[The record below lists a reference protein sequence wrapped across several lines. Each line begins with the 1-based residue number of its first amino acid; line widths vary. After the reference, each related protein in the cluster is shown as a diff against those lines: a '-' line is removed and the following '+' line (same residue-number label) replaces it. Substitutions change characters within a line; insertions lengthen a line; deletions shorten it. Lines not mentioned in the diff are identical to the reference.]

1 VNERRALAWAIAA
14 IVLWGTLAAAVGD
27 ALKGVEATRLV
38 LWALVFSAPTLLI
51 IDVARGQ
58 SLAKIFRG
66 NARLVALGIWGI
78 FGYHAAF
85 FVAVERAPII
95 EANLLNYLWPLFMV
109 FLAPLAR
116 ERLAPLDLAGAALG
130 FGGAVLV
137 VTQGKTLHLAP
148 EHAVGYALAAV
159 AALSWSSFSVLIRR
173 LGAEAEGR
181 MTLFVT
187 ASLAPA
193 LALALTTG
201 TAAPP
206 TGRAL
211 AAAAWLGIGPMG
223 IAFWCWS
230 RALALGTAA
239 RIGLLSYL
247 DPLLSTLVVA
257 AVLGKEITRA
267 SALGM
272 ALIVVGSA
280 GPAVLRVS
288 TKDPRTGTT

>member
-1 VNERRALAWAIAA
+1 
-14 IVLWGTLAAAVGD
+14 
-27 ALKGVEATRLV
+27 
-38 LWALVFSAPTLLI
+38 
-51 IDVARGQ
+51 
-58 SLAKIFRG
+58 
-66 NARLVALGIWGI
+66 
-78 FGYHAAF
+78 
-85 FVAVERAPII
+85 
-95 EANLLNYLWPLFMV
+95 
-109 FLAPLAR
+109 
-116 ERLAPLDLAGAALG
+116 
-130 FGGAVLV
+130 
-137 VTQGKTLHLAP
+137 
-148 EHAVGYALAAV
+148 
-159 AALSWSSFSVLIRR
+159 
-173 LGAEAEGR
+173 

-193 LALALTTG
+193 LALALATG

-211 AAAAWLGIGPMG
+211 TAAAWLGIGPMG

-230 RALALGTAA
+230 RALALGSAA